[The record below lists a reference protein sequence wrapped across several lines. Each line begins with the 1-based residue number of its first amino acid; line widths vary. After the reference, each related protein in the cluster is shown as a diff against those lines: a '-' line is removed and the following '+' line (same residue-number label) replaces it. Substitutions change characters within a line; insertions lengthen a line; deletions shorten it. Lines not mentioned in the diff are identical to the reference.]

1 MKEENVVR
9 NKSVAFAVR
18 IVRLAK
24 YLQDKHQY
32 VLADQILRAGTSIGA
47 NISESECAVSP
58 KDFLNKPYISLK
70 EANETIYWIEILFR
84 TELID
89 EFQFNSLSD
98 DAVELKKLLTSITKT
113 VSGKLRKSS
122 KRQ

>member
-9 NKSVAFAVR
+9 DKSVVFAVR

-47 NISESECAVSP
+47 NVSESECAVSF
-58 KDFLNKPYISLK
+58 KDFLNKLYISLK
-70 EANETIYWIEILFR
+70 ETNETLYWIEILFR

-89 EFQFNSLSD
+89 EFQYNSLSD
-98 DAVELKKLLTSITKT
+98 DAIELKKLLTSITKT
-113 VSGKLRKSS
+113 VSGRISQS
-122 KRQ
+122 KGR